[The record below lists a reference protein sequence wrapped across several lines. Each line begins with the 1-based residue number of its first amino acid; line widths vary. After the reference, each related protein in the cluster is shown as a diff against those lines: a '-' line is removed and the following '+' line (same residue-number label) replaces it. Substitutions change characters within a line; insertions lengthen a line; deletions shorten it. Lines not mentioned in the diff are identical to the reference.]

1 MSKKKKSKK
10 NKKTAKSILLLS
22 EIDTS
27 MNGTYESLI
36 EEIQEMQ
43 LRINMADA
51 KAMEKQR
58 KKMIR
63 QDMGVIP
70 YYVSKDKVKAR
81 EKALKQMEQ
90 TNFLGRVEETFK
102 KLVPCVVL
110 IARLVAALI
119 ISILSIEPIKKMIK
133 PSTLEKMDSVY
144 KVAMAIH

>member
-1 MSKKKKSKK
+1 MGKKKNKK
-10 NKKTAKSILLLS
+10 NKKTQKSINLLS
-22 EIDTS
+22 EVDTS
-27 MNGTYESLI
+27 MNMTYESLI

-43 LRINMADA
+43 LRINIADA

-58 KKMIR
+58 KKLIR

-81 EKALKQMEQ
+81 EKALKQMES
-90 TNFLGRVEETFK
+90 TNFLGRVEDAFK
-102 KLVPCVVL
+102 NVIPCVIL

-119 ISILSIEPIKKMIK
+119 LAILSFEPIARIIK
-133 PSTLEKMDSVY
+133 PETLNKLNSVY